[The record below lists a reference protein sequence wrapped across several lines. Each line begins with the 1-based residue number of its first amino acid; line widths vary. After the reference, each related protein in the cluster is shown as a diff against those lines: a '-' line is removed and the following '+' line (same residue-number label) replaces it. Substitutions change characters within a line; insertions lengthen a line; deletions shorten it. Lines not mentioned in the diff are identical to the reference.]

1 MKAYYSSTRLLF
13 KKDIIEKLGWDE
25 SFQVYVSN
33 DNCKYEM
40 TKRQFYDVFDN
51 VVKTVS
57 YKEHG
62 VYHYHPT
69 PSKAYQFIIV

>member
-13 KKDIIEKLGWDE
+13 KRDIIEKLGWDE

-33 DNCKYEM
+33 DKCKYEM

-62 VYHYHPT
+62 VYSLP
-69 PSKAYQFIIV
+69 PNSF